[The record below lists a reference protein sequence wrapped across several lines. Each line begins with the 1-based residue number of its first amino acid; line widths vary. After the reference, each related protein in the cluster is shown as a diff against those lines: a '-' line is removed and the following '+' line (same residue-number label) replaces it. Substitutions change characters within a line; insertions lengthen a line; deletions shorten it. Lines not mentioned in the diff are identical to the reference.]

1 MYPKQ
6 FDDVDK
12 INEEMLN
19 SDLAKYLKPSR
30 ARSIWQLANTII
42 PYIALWA
49 AAFWAMQYSFFL
61 ALPIILLASGFLIRI
76 FIIFHDCVHRSFFK
90 SSRANHIWGVIT
102 GILTFTPYYHWRA
115 NHERHHQTSGNLD
128 KRGFGDIWTMTVEE
142 YNRSGR
148 MKRLKYRMYRNP
160 FVMFLLGPFSIV
172 LFSFRFVGLGAGRKE
187 RNSVYG
193 TNLML
198 LIMAVGLSLLMGWK
212 TYLVIQAI
220 ILFTGVLGGVWLF
233 YVQHQFEGTY
243 WAREGEWNFITASL
257 AGGSFFKLP
266 AVLNWFT
273 GSIGYHHVHHLLD
286 RIPNY
291 NLAKCHREITV
302 LQETKPI
309 GMFSSLK
316 SLAYRLWD
324 EDRGRLVGFREAK
337 RWRYTRQMIES

>member
-1 MYPKQ
+1 MLSKQ
-6 FDDVDK
+6 IEDVDK
-12 INEEMLN
+12 VNEELLK
-19 SDLAKYLKPSR
+19 SDLARYLRPSR
-30 ARSIWQLANTII
+30 PRSIWQLANTIL
-42 PYIALWA
+42 PYLILWA
-49 AAFWAMQYSFFL
+49 VAYWAMQYSFLL
-61 ALPIILLASGFLIRI
+61 ALPVILLASGFLVRI

-102 GILTFTPYYHWRA
+102 GILTFTPYYHWRY
-115 NHERHHQTSGNLD
+115 NHEKHHQTSGNLD

-142 YNRSGR
+142 YNRSSR
-148 MKRLKYRMYRNP
+148 TKRLKYRLYRNP

-172 LFSFRFVGLGAGRKE
+172 LFSFRFAGIKASRKE

-198 LIMAVGLSLLMGWK
+198 LLMAVSLSLLMGWK
-212 TYLVIQAI
+212 TYLVIQSI

-291 NLAKCHREITV
+291 NLAKCHKEIPV

-309 GMFSSLK
+309 KMFSSLK

-324 EDRGRLVGFREAK
+324 EDKGRLVGFREAK
-337 RWRYTRQMIES
+337 RWRFKRQMIQP